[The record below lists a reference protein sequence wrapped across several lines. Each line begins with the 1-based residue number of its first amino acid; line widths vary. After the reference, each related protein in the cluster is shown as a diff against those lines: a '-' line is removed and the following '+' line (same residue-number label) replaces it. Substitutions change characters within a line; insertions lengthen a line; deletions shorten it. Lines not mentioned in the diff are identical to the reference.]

1 MQLEGM
7 AAIVTGGGT
16 GVGRATALEL
26 ARRGC
31 AVLINYSKSRD
42 EAERTAAEVEAAGAK
57 AIAFQADV
65 ADDAGCRKMVA
76 TAVKAFGRIDILVNN
91 AGTTRF
97 IQAPDLD
104 KVTDED
110 WQSIYAVNVI
120 GPFHCARAVKEPML
134 ASGGGQIINIS
145 SVAAFAGR
153 GSSIPY
159 AASKAALNNLTIAL
173 ARTLA
178 PKIRVNAVAP
188 GFITGRWLQKGLGEG
203 YEAMKQTSEKIAPLE
218 KVSEPEDIAAAILSL
233 VTGSPMI
240 TGQVLICD
248 GGMLIGR

>member
-1 MQLEGM
+1 MQLAGK

-26 ARRGC
+26 ARQGC
-31 AVLINYSKSRD
+31 SVLINYSRSRD
-42 EAERTAAEVEAAGAK
+42 DAERTAGEIEEHGVKG
-57 AIAFQADV
+57 IAVQADV
-65 ADDAGCRKMVA
+65 ADDAACRAMVDV
-76 TAVKAFGRIDILVNN
+76 AVKAFGRIDLLVNN

-97 IQAPDLD
+97 VLAAEME

-110 WQSIYAVNVI
+110 WQRIMAVNVV

-134 ASGGGQIINIS
+134 AGGGGQIINVT
-145 SVAAFAGR
+145 SVAGFAGK

-178 PKIRVNAVAP
+178 PHIRVNAVAP
-188 GFITGRWLQKGLGEG
+188 GFITGRWLEQGFGPAYEG
-203 YEAMKQTSEKIAPLE
+203 VKRTIEKTSPLE
-218 KVSEPEDIAAAILSL
+218 RVCEPADVAAAIMSL

-248 GGMLIGR
+248 GGMLIGK